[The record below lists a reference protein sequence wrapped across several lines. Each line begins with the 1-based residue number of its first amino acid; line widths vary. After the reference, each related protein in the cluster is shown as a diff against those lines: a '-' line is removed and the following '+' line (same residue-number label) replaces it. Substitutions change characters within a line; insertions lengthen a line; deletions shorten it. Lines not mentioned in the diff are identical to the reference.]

1 MTTSPA
7 KRSLGEQIH
16 DARIEHKL
24 SLRGLAGKIERAP
37 SYINDIE
44 HGRRIPSE
52 EVLARIATELNLNID
67 LLLAAAGRVSGG
79 SQSYLQ
85 ENPTAG
91 VLFRRVSDAAL
102 SHQDLAKLLDEA
114 QSLIDKQGNRTD
126 DDEK

>member
-16 DARIEHKL
+16 DARIERKL
-24 SLRGLAGKIERAP
+24 SLRGLAGLIKRAP

-44 HGRRIPSE
+44 HDRRIPSE
-52 EVLARIATELNLNID
+52 EVLVRIAAELNLNID

-102 SHQDLAKLLDEA
+102 THQDLSRLLEEA
-114 QSLIDKQGNRTD
+114 QSLIDKRDKQSDGDKT
-126 DDEK
+126 

>member
-1 MTTSPA
+1 MNTSPA

-24 SLRGLAGKIERAP
+24 SLRGLAAKIERAP

-44 HGRRIPSE
+44 HDRRIPSE
-52 EVLARIATELNLNID
+52 EVLARIATELDLNID
-67 LLLAAAGRVSGG
+67 LLLAAAGRVSEG

-102 SHQDLAKLLDEA
+102 SPQDLSKLLEQA
-114 QSLIDKQGNRTD
+114 QSLIDKRDNQTD
-126 DDEK
+126 DNKT